1 MIFVKKNELHLM
13 TWKEV
18 EKVYKENPVIFVSFG
33 SMEEHG
39 PHSITGDYIAAY
51 EIAKRAAE
59 KSGSYCTPVIPYG
72 YSEYFRG
79 FPGTISISP
88 KTVYNIAKDICISLM
103 EHGIEKIILVNGHA
117 GNSPILDILCR
128 DIKRDNGIM
137 IGKIDLWQSIT
148 PEFKK
153 ALYGDINPS
162 GHGAEPMTS
171 VMHYLEPDLMRMDLL
186 NESDRISNWEGFEMT
201 NISKSKLKGVEVNMY
216 FDMQEVTKQG
226 VMGNPLIGNK
236 EIGEK
241 IVCSLVDVC
250 VEFADRMKNSNT
262 KL

>member
-1 MIFVKKNELHLM
+1 MKKSELHLM

-18 EKVYKENPVIFVSFG
+18 EEAYKENPVIFVSFG

-39 PHSITGDYIAAY
+39 PQSITGDYIAAY
-51 EIAKRAAE
+51 EIAKIAAK
-59 KSGSYCTPVIPYG
+59 KSDSYCTPVIPFG

-79 FPGTISISP
+79 FPGTISLSP
-88 KTVYNIAKDICISLM
+88 ETMYNTAKDICISLM

-128 DIKRDNGIM
+128 DIRRDNGIM

-148 PEFKK
+148 PELKK
-153 ALYGDINPS
+153 ELYGDVNPS

-171 VMHYLEPDLMRMDLL
+171 VMHYLVPENMRMDLL
-186 NESDRISNWEGFEMT
+186 EESDRLDKWEDFEMT
-201 NISKSKLKGVEVNMY
+201 NISKSKIKGVEVNMY
-216 FDMQEVTKQG
+216 FDMHEVTEQG
-226 VMGNPLIGNK
+226 VMGDPLIGNK
-236 EIGEK
+236 EIGKK
-241 IVCSLVDVC
+241 IIEHLIDVC
-250 VEFADRMKNSNT
+250 VEFATKMKNSNT